1 MGCFELVMLDTLA
14 NAVTTIK
21 NAEQRAKKEA
31 LIMPASKLIIEVL
44 KVMQREGYIGEIEYI
59 DDGRQGKIKVQL
71 LGRINKVGV
80 IKPRYSVKVRELT
93 RMPPWLRKYLPS
105 REIGILIISTPHGV
119 MSHKEALEKRTGG
132 VLLAYVY

>member
-1 MGCFELVMLDTLA
+1 MGCFKLVMLDTLA